1 MATQTT
7 QKEVQFFTVAN
18 LEEIADPAK
27 KYLKKG
33 KKRELKF
40 RAKVQSAGLLADSTG
55 TINFTSEGA
64 AVQTGHTYDFTG
76 KLTVVNYKLTVVA
89 TSATPAAEAITA
101 IGNEN
106 FSTAD
111 IDQNSGKSIVTIDAL
126 LKIRIGQSFFAKA
139 QNI

>member
-1 MATQTT
+1 MATQST
-7 QKEVQFFTVAN
+7 QKEVQFFTAAN
-18 LEEIADPAK
+18 LKEIADPAK

-33 KKRELKF
+33 KKKELKF
-40 RAKVQSAGLLADSTG
+40 RAKVHSTGVLADSTG
-55 TINFTSEGA
+55 YINFITEGA

-76 KLTVVNYKLTVVA
+76 KLTVVSYKLNVVV

-101 IGNEN
+101 IGSEN
-106 FSTAD
+106 LSHAD
-111 IDQNSGKSIVTIDAL
+111 IDQNSGKYIVNIGDL